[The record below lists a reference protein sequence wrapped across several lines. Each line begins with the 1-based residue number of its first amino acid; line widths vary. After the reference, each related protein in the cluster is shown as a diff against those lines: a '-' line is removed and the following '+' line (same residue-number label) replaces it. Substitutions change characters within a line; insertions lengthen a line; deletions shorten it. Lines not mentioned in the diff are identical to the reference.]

1 MERDILH
8 CDMNNFFASVEC
20 KLRPELKGYPVAVCG
35 SVEERHGIVLAKNEL
50 AKAKGVKTAETIA
63 SAQSKCS
70 GLVIVPPHFE
80 EYLKYS
86 RLARKIY
93 ERYTDLIE
101 PFGMDECWL
110 DISGTRRLFGP
121 PEKVADE
128 IRRVVK
134 KELELTIS
142 VGVSFN
148 KVFAKL
154 GSDMKK
160 PDAVTVIPRAS
171 FREKIWGLPLSDMI
185 GAGRATT
192 AKLREYGVITLGQLA
207 QSNPDWILKLLGKNG
222 YMLWCYANGN
232 DNSPVLP
239 SDFSM
244 PAKSIGHGVTTTA
257 DITCCEEARPILLEL
272 AQDIGRRLTSQKKYA
287 LKVSVNARSSKL
299 RNVDWQTDL
308 PIATRSPM
316 IIADTAYRL
325 FCDNYDWANPVR
337 SLTVTV
343 FSLVDGGTVCQNDLF
358 TDTVRLDKIEKADR
372 CILDIRN
379 RFGNEMIK
387 NAVLMSGIAV
397 PKSKAVV
404 SLPGNMSLR

>member
-128 IRRVVK
+128 IRCV
-134 KELELTIS
+134 
-142 VGVSFN
+142 
-148 KVFAKL
+148 
-154 GSDMKK
+154 
-160 PDAVTVIPRAS
+160 
-171 FREKIWGLPLSDMI
+171 REKGTWSLLYRSGYRSTRFLQSL
-185 GAGRATT
+185 GA
-192 AKLREYGVITLGQLA
+192 I
-207 QSNPDWILKLLGKNG
+207 
-222 YMLWCYANGN
+222 
-232 DNSPVLP
+232 
-239 SDFSM
+239 
-244 PAKSIGHGVTTTA
+244 
-257 DITCCEEARPILLEL
+257 
-272 AQDIGRRLTSQKKYA
+272 
-287 LKVSVNARSSKL
+287 
-299 RNVDWQTDL
+299 
-308 PIATRSPM
+308 
-316 IIADTAYRL
+316 
-325 FCDNYDWANPVR
+325 
-337 SLTVTV
+337 
-343 FSLVDGGTVCQNDLF
+343 
-358 TDTVRLDKIEKADR
+358 
-372 CILDIRN
+372 
-379 RFGNEMIK
+379 
-387 NAVLMSGIAV
+387 
-397 PKSKAVV
+397 
-404 SLPGNMSLR
+404 

>member
-20 KLRPELKGYPVAVCG
+20 KLNPELKKYPVAVCG

-50 AKAKGVKTAETIA
+50 AKAHGVKTAETIA
-63 SAQSKCS
+63 SAQSKCR

-128 IRRVVK
+128 IRRTI
-134 KELELTIS
+134 KEELGLTIS

-160 PDAVTVIPRAS
+160 PDAVTVIPKPS
-171 FREKIWGLPLSDMI
+171 FRERIWGLPLGDMI
-185 GAGRATT
+185 GAGRATC
-192 AKLREYGVITLGQLA
+192 ARLKEYGVFTLGDLA
-207 QSNPDWILKLLGKNG
+207 GCDPDWIMKLLGKNG
-222 YMLWCYANGN
+222 YQLWCCANGN
-232 DNSPVLP
+232 DNSPVMP
-239 SDFSM
+239 ADFSM
-244 PAKSIGHGVTTTA
+244 PAKSVGHGVTTSA
-257 DITCCEEARPILLEL
+257 DITRCEDAKPILLEL
-272 AQDIGRRLTSQKKYA
+272 AQDIGRRLVSQKKYA
-287 LKVSVNARSSKL
+287 MKVSVNARSSIL
-299 RNVDWQTDL
+299 RNTDWQTDL
-308 PIATRSPM
+308 PTATRSPM
-316 IIADTAYRL
+316 IIADTAYKL
-325 FCDNYDWANPVR
+325 FSENYDWTNPVR

-343 FSLVDGGTVCQNDLF
+343 FSLVDSGAVCQSDLF
-358 TDTVRLDKIEKADR
+358 TDTVRLEKMERADG
-372 CILDIRN
+372 CIRDICQ
-379 RFGNEMIK
+379 RFGDGMIK
-387 NAVLMSGIAV
+387 NAILLTELAV

-404 SLPGNMSLR
+404 SLPGTTLAR

>member
-1 MERDILH
+1 MFRDILH

-20 KLRPELKGYPVAVCG
+20 KLHPELKGYPVAVCG

-50 AKAKGVKTAETIA
+50 AKAKGVKTAETVA
-63 SAQSKCS
+63 SAKSKCA
-70 GLVIVPPHFE
+70 GLITVPPHFE
-80 EYLKYS
+80 EYSKYS
-86 RLARKIY
+86 KLAHKIY

-128 IRRVVK
+128 IRRTVK
-134 KELELTIS
+134 EELGLTIS

-160 PDAVTVIPRAS
+160 PDAVTVIPRES
-171 FREKIWGLPLSDMI
+171 FREKVWNLPLSDMI

-192 AKLREYGVITLGQLA
+192 SKLNGYGVFTLGDLA
-207 QSNPDWILKLLGKNG
+207 RCNPDWIIKLLGKNG

-232 DNSPVLP
+232 DNSPVHP
-239 SDFSM
+239 VDFSM
-244 PAKSIGHGVTTTA
+244 PAKSVGHGVTTTA
-257 DITCCEEARPILLEL
+257 DIARCEDAKPILLEL
-272 AQDIGRRLTSQKKYA
+272 AQDIGKRLTAQKKYA
-287 LKVSVNARSSKL
+287 LKISVNARSSKL
-299 RNVDWQTDL
+299 QNTCWQTDL

-325 FCDNYDWANPVR
+325 FCDNYDWVNPVR
-337 SLTVTV
+337 SLTVTA
-343 FSLVDGGTVCQNDLF
+343 FSLVDGGAVIQNSF
-358 TDTVRLDKIEKADR
+358 FNDTIRLEKMEKADG
-372 CILDIRN
+372 CIRDIRK
-379 RFGNEMIK
+379 RFGEGMIK
-387 NAVLMSGIAV
+387 NAVLLTGLAV

-404 SLPGNMSLR
+404 SLPGNMLNK